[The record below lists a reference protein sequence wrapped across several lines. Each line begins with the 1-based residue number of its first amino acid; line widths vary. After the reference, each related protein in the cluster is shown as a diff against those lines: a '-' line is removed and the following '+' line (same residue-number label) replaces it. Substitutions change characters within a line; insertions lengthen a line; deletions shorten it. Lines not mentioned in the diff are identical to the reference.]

1 MSVIL
6 WGQYP
11 RSEQL
16 VQATRDF
23 DRDRIDDKELSRI
36 QESDRNALLA
46 LQKEFDYLSTGQLH
60 WEDLIR
66 PLSHLSPS
74 FSSGALTR
82 FFETNT
88 FWRTIEGNGNIDP
101 QTCSSWIDRAFPGN
115 SPNQTIY
122 SFPFWFLFQQF
133 SSGPSL
139 DAFIPLFEQLPKGL
153 ILFVEPS
160 FGWNPLSGKEQAH
173 RFLDE
178 LKKRID
184 SPIAIV
190 TTFHE
195 ISSELEYLYSL
206 PVDGIGIDFYHN
218 TSEGVL
224 PTFPK
229 DKFLIAGVIDTN
241 STLPEEKE
249 SLIEFR
255 QQAESFLPREKLYY
269 SHSGPAEL
277 LPRGIMDAKVRNL
290 TEALA

>member
-23 DRDRIDDKELSRI
+23 DRDRIGDKELSRI
-36 QESDRNALLA
+36 QESDRNALLD
-46 LQKEFDYLSTGQLH
+46 LQKGFDYLSTGQLH

-66 PLSHLSPS
+66 PLADLSPS

-88 FWRTIEGNGNIDP
+88 FWRTIEGNGNIDL
-101 QTCSSWIDRAFPGN
+101 QTCSSWIDRAFPHAI
-115 SPNQTIY
+115 PDRTIY
-122 SFPFWFLFQQF
+122 SFPFWFLFKQF
-133 SSGPSL
+133 SSGLLL

-153 ILFVEPS
+153 LLFVDPS
-160 FGWNPLSGKEQAH
+160 FGWAPLSEKEQAH
-173 RFLDE
+173 RFLE
-178 LKKRID
+178 NLKTKTD
-184 SPIAIV
+184 SPIAIA
-190 TTFHE
+190 TTFND

-206 PVDGIGIDFYHN
+206 PVDGIGIDFYQN
-218 TSEGVL
+218 TLESVL
-224 PTFPK
+224 PSFPK
-229 DKFLIAGVIDTN
+229 DKFLVAGVIDTN
-241 STLPEEKE
+241 STLLEEKE

-255 QQAESFLPREKLYY
+255 QQAEAYLPRENLYF

-277 LPRGIMDAKVRNL
+277 LPREVMDAKVRNL
-290 TEALA
+290 MEAIG